1 MRPVR
6 YAYVAGVLFAAEAAF
21 AIVHRLAGGRYAG
34 FSHIHDVVIDLG
46 LAVIWSA
53 AALACLIHRSWP
65 AFVIAFVGSA
75 VSVIHG
81 VLFSIATT
89 DHGPFGVGIPFL
101 VAAAVQFYC
110 AVHDAP
116 AFLAAEEPSTAEPR
130 RRFAFLRPRQ
140 AH

>member
-1 MRPVR
+1 MRPAR

-21 AIVHRLAGGRYAG
+21 AIVHRLAGGRYPG
-34 FSHIHDVVIDLG
+34 FTHTHDVVIDLG

-53 AALACLIHRSWP
+53 AAVACLIHRSWP
-65 AFVIAFVGSA
+65 AFVVAFVGSA

-81 VLFSIATT
+81 VMFSVALT
-89 DHGPFGVGIPFL
+89 HRGPYGVGIPFL
-101 VAAAVQFYC
+101 IAATVQFYC

-116 AFLAAEEPSTAEPR
+116 AFLEGEQPSTAEPR

-140 AH
+140 VH